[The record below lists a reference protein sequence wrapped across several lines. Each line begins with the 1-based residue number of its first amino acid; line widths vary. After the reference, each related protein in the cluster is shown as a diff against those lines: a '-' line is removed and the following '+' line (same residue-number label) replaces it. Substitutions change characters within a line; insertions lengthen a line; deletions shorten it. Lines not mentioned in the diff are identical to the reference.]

1 MMEKFKKFRKKLI
14 LLSAA
19 LCVNFSATPNSQ
31 AMGPSQVKK
40 YNSNLE
46 KEDEKSSDGVVRRTV
61 KSLINAVAIVGT
73 VFCAGKYYGRFGGG
87 TIMPEHFL
95 SIIKISG
102 SVGVITSTATEFGFD
117 TVCSAFSKLGNFFS
131 KGKDSDED
139 LHTEDKYDTKEAKEG
154 DSKKK
159 DKKDKDVK
167 KIEGK
172 SDAVSKAQ
180 LAGRKFI
187 KTLSDLLVFRGSDV
201 DESVRSQIKD
211 IENEA
216 FYNAPVLW
224 SLTLNA
230 KIDARSKKIK
240 KVSREI
246 IEKEMQDEFVK
257 DFKLWFTQ
265 NQAGV
270 VAKKLEEATKKI
282 EKILSDLDIKK
293 KELEKQ
299 TSPDSKKKESKKQTS
314 SDSKEERPTE
324 QKSEN

>member
-19 LCVNFSATPNSQ
+19 LCVNFSAAPNSQ

-61 KSLINAVAIVGT
+61 KSLIPVVA
-73 VFCAGKYYGRFGGG
+73 
-87 TIMPEHFL
+87 TIGAAIISSRYNGYSDGIMDWQFL
-95 SIIKISG
+95 KIMKISG
-102 SVGVITSTATEFGFD
+102 SVGVITSIATEFGFD

-172 SDAVSKAQ
+172 SNAVSKAQ

-187 KTLSDLLVFRGSDV
+187 KTLSDLSIFRALEV
-201 DESVRSQIKD
+201 DESVEAQIRD
-211 IENEA
+211 IKGEA
-216 FYNAPVLW
+216 FYKADVLH
-224 SLTLNA
+224 SLTFNA
-230 KIDARSKKIK
+230 ISNARSKKIK

-246 IEKEMQDEFVK
+246 IEKEMQDEFVA
-257 DFKLWFTQ
+257 DFRFCFTE
-265 NQAGV
+265 NEAEV
-270 VAKKLEEATKKI
+270 VGKNLDEATKKI
-282 EKILSDLDIKK
+282 EKILSDLDAKK
-293 KELEKQ
+293 KESEKQ
-299 TSPDSKKKESKKQTS
+299 TSPDSKMEESLK
-314 SDSKEERPTE
+314 
-324 QKSEN
+324 QKSKS